1 MRSFS
6 ERGVPLEEHSPS
18 TSVDA
23 SPDWDNIRAF
33 LALTRH
39 GSFRS
44 AAESLG
50 ISTNALRRRIEELE
64 CSLGMTLVTRHV
76 DGVRTTAEGAD
87 ILTAALK
94 MEEAAFSLVRA
105 RDQTMPEISGTVR
118 IAVTEA
124 FGTFWLGPRLI
135 DFQRAHP
142 TLTIDLNCAM
152 HSADV
157 LRLEAD
163 LSVQLTRP
171 TNPDVKLVRLG
182 RMHTMP
188 AASPGYLAIY
198 GIPKSIEEMRNHR
211 LALQFAEQ
219 TKSQQLYDKVFT
231 GVPQENFVTFRTNN
245 SSALLWSIVKGA
257 GIGWVPTYILMMG
270 PKLQPIDIGLMFPF
284 DIWLAYHPDVV
295 RTPRTRRVI
304 DWVIENFSPKKFPWF
319 RDEFIHPRDLPRL
332 YDGPPLV
339 NLFEGYS
346 WPSFV
351 KSRIN

>member
-1 MRSFS
+1 PTCKVNGVETLQWVTRASARGRDHAGIAGEVPIVCVHLFVPVVTGPHFDKASCRRRSCMRSFS

-18 TSVDA
+18 TPVDA

-50 ISTNALRRRIEELE
+50 ISTNALRRRIEDLE
-64 CSLGMTLVTRHV
+64 CSLGTTLVTRHV

-171 TNPDVKLVRLG
+171 TNPDVKHVRLG
-182 RMHTMP
+182 RIHTMP
-188 AASPGYLAIY
+188 SASPGYLAIY
-198 GIPKSIEEMRNHR
+198 GIPKSIEEMRN
-211 LALQFAEQ
+211 
-219 TKSQQLYDKVFT
+219 
-231 GVPQENFVTFRTNN
+231 
-245 SSALLWSIVKGA
+245 
-257 GIGWVPTYILMMG
+257 
-270 PKLQPIDIGLMFPF
+270 
-284 DIWLAYHPDVV
+284 
-295 RTPRTRRVI
+295 
-304 DWVIENFSPKKFPWF
+304 
-319 RDEFIHPRDLPRL
+319 
-332 YDGPPLV
+332 
-339 NLFEGYS
+339 
-346 WPSFV
+346 
-351 KSRIN
+351 